1 MSRYIL
7 RAWRLW
13 VQKVTVILFIWK
25 LLYVVHKELSRRQ
38 SRWLPALPMR
48 DMDHHALLQLRTLEE
63 VKWPAYSHKTSR
75 SSTRTQVSDSK
86 PRLLFPL
93 HIEGCLSLIT
103 TNAKWQ
109 GWNGLFLKIF
119 PALNS
124 LSFSDSGVLC
134 KKKKK
139 DKQGNVWNSFPL
151 FVSNEISLFSL
162 KYKKGVKV
170 MGVLEYIVLVESG
183 RGL

>member
-139 DKQGNVWNSFPL
+139 INKEMFEIASLSLSPMKSHFFLWNTR
-151 FVSNEISLFSL
+151 
-162 KYKKGVKV
+162 KGWRWWV
-170 MGVLEYIVLVESG
+170 YSST
-183 RGL
+183 